1 MMLRLVFS
9 EPAYAAM
16 AAAVFAAMLVPMLAV
31 SGFVFFEPYV
41 VGHVPPGSEA
51 NLASIVALAGVS
63 AVVIPMNVY
72 GLRARAGRPGGFFGS
87 AFGAAAG
94 ACGCGPAGFAL
105 VSALGPAGAA
115 ASAFLANY
123 ETPLRAAAIG
133 VLLASWWM
141 SARSI
146 RAACRVD
153 GKLTRGQKI

>member
-1 MMLRLVFS
+1 MIPRRVFA
-9 EPAYAAM
+9 EPAYSAM
-16 AAAVFAAMLVPMLAV
+16 AAAVFTSMLVLMLAA

-51 NLASIVALAGVS
+51 NLATIIALSGVS

-72 GLRARAGRPGGFFGS
+72 GLRARAGKPGGFFGS

-123 ETPLRAAAIG
+123 ETPLRVAAIG
-133 VLLASWWM
+133 VMLVSWWA

-153 GKLTRGQKI
+153 GKLTRGQKF

>member
-1 MMLRLVFS
+1 MIPRQVFAR
-9 EPAYAAM
+9 PAYAALS
-16 AAAVFAAMLVPMLAV
+16 ASVFAAMLVPMLAA

-51 NLASIVALAGVS
+51 GLVSIVALAGVS

-72 GLRARAGRPGGFFGS
+72 ALLARRGRPGGFFGS

-94 ACGCGPAGFAL
+94 ACGCGPASFAL

-123 ETPLRAAAIG
+123 ELPLRAAAIG
-133 VLLASWWM
+133 VLLASWWA
-141 SARSI
+141 SARTI
-146 RAACRVD
+146 RAACRV
-153 GKLTRGQKI
+153 G